1 MFSSQDESSG
11 FLSRLKDKI
20 SPSQE
25 DAYKEQMASMANQE
39 KWTLENFM
47 DQIKGQMGWKTKIP
61 GMGSTAVV
69 KELKDMNQL
78 LEAAIEVMGKDT
90 GAPEL
95 VKMDKKKK
103 VRYEN

>member
-1 MFSSQDESSG
+1 
-11 FLSRLKDKI
+11 
-20 SPSQE
+20 
-25 DAYKEQMASMANQE
+25 
-39 KWTLENFM
+39 M

-90 GAPEL
+90 GALEL